1 MASVRDLQAQRVEN
15 NNTRTLLNSEGVYEA
30 AEDNSSQLILEN
42 PDPDIVK
49 TISHYFEAALSG
61 QKYVLS
67 HPVTDHGTESSA
79 DRDSGDSLFITQVPV
94 SEVVRSVRRC
104 HSKERSEFTCTIES
118 EEESGEEDG
127 PATPQRK
134 QQVSHAMKHHKRK
147 AEKHGLKKYSFPFL
161 GSVYRSKPLSS
172 RERTYRNTHLPLLK
186 SVTFSSKAIG
196 GFFRCVKTLK
206 KFSKGKATLASA
218 LPNRYLDEEG
228 ELSPLSEQEVESEG
242 SDDDIRVVENTL
254 LMPFLKKKNRQTW
267 CHPSSEAEKQCRKF
281 SSVSKYFTKD
291 STSVSKDS
299 TAKTK
304 KRSTK
309 KTQHLPHVK
318 QTLSLVSKM
327 IKDTPSKRSFAGSR
341 RIVPEKCNMAEK
353 ETNPESM
360 SCVRRCSS
368 GRSLVRNETEE
379 PGIHLADNTDG
390 HEENDNMD
398 ISLTEWKTMLNIGFV
413 SEEVEG
419 TRIDQAVDI
428 TSSPIN
434 EVQESE
440 GSCLERTQV
449 GRAMT
454 PSVTGQSPDRDHQN
468 QTRETEADPGTKG
481 HNPPSTEPELTDD
494 CTNVD
499 VGGDYEQKGK
509 KRKKKNRKREGGDG
523 ESIEERVGQPPCQEA
538 PDYQELVTCVS
549 TSTIQGGEAT
559 ERTQDNKAEHS
570 VSASGEMIMPQ
581 KKKRKKERRR
591 DSPCHADT
599 DIGLKQEENP
609 KLSSH
614 AGGGAIVQTEDIELK
629 KMKKKYKNSTAHA
642 ILEEGPEKGHFPN
655 LSLESQLDEVIGPQ
669 KGTNIS
675 TLPEDTVTNLQVNAT
690 DIRQKTIECS
700 IVQLTK
706 LVAQRKKHKTMAPI
720 DNSLAQSDGT
730 IYFRKK
736 KKAKKDGDSCSNEM
750 VGNYTEI
757 PLTTSILSQS
767 GQINTLEKKKR
778 KRDKKQNS
786 DIHEDS
792 EARPKENVVSHER
805 SEDKVTEKKRK
816 KKKRRKSST
825 DDGAVVQQQEDNIQK
840 FHITLK
846 SSVSESN
853 DTVPPRKKRKKDR
866 DLVAPLSTEERHQK
880 DSIPPETDEITSPR
894 KMKKKKRDGSKDT
907 CSVIHKDTAA
917 PLEKESIGIS
927 LEGCERSALTPDDTV
942 SQRKTKKN
950 KNSLTK
956 HDPEGRLKN
965 DATKISQR
973 MSATVK
979 NSRPEEK
986 KEIDTTEVRLEAES
1000 AFISLE
1006 RKRKKTKRWKST
1018 DYEVPAVGHQDND
1031 YTAILIETTQSSMTQ
1046 YTETESQKKKKKIN
1060 DNTAMLIETT
1070 QSSMTQY
1077 TETESQK
1084 KKKKKIN
1091 DNTAMLIET
1100 TQSSM
1105 TQYTETESQKKK
1117 KKKRNDNTAM
1127 LIETTQSSMTQYTE
1141 TESQKKKKKIND
1153 NTAMLI
1159 ETTQSSMTQ
1168 YTETESQKK
1177 KKKIN
1182 DNTAMLIET
1191 TQSSMTQYTE
1201 TESQK
1206 KKKKINR
1213 KTNKES
1219 VAPKHTDGRQTGEMS
1234 EATSDCLPLP
1244 QINPDPVSISHELVS
1259 SAEKKK
1265 KKKKKK
1271 KHGKD
1276 ANQDYL
1282 ATNTL
1287 TQW

>member
-1 MASVRDLQAQRVEN
+1 MASVSDLQARRVEN

-30 AEDNSSQLILEN
+30 AEDNSSQIILEN

-49 TISHYFEAALSG
+49 TISHYFDAALSG
-61 QKYVLS
+61 QNYVLS
-67 HPVTDHGTESSA
+67 HPVTDHGAESSA

-118 EEESGEEDG
+118 EEESGDKDG

-134 QQVSHAMKHHKRK
+134 QQVSQAMKHHKRK
-147 AEKHGLKKYSFPFL
+147 AERHGLKKYSFPFL
-161 GSVYRSKPLSS
+161 GSIYRSKPLSS
-172 RERTYRNTHLPLLK
+172 REWAYKKTHLPLLK

-196 GFFRCVKTLK
+196 GFFRCVKTLQ

-218 LPNRYLDEEG
+218 LPNRYLDKEG

-254 LMPFLKKKNRQTW
+254 LMPFLKKKNSQTW
-267 CHPSSEAEKQCRKF
+267 CYPSSEAEKQCRNF
-281 SSVSKYFTKD
+281 S
-291 STSVSKDS
+291 SVSKDS

-304 KRSTK
+304 KQSTK

-327 IKDTPSKRSFAGSR
+327 IKDTPSKQSFAGSR
-341 RIVPEKCNMAEK
+341 RIVPEKCNMAEE
-353 ETNPESM
+353 ETNPESV

-368 GRSLVRNETEE
+368 GRGLVRNKTEE

-390 HEENDNMD
+390 PEENDNMD

-419 TRIDQAVDI
+419 SGIDQAVDI

-440 GSCLERTQV
+440 GSCLERTQ

-454 PSVTGQSPDRDHQN
+454 PSVTGQRPDRDHLN
-468 QTRETEADPGTKG
+468 QTRETEADPGIKG
-481 HNPPSTEPELTDD
+481 HNPPSTDPALTNY

-499 VGGDYEQKGK
+499 AGGDYEQKGK
-509 KRKKKNRKREGGDG
+509 KRKKKNRKREGGDD
-523 ESIEERVGQPPCQEA
+523 ESIEDRVGQPPCQEA

-559 ERTQDNKAEHS
+559 EITQDNKAEHS
-570 VSASGEMIMPQ
+570 VSVSGEMIMPQ
-581 KKKRKKERRR
+581 KKKRKKERRG
-591 DSPCHADT
+591 SPCHVDT
-599 DIGLKQEENP
+599 DICLRQEENP

-614 AGGGAIVQTEDIELK
+614 AGGGTIVQTEDIELK

-642 ILEEGPEKGHFPN
+642 ILEEGPEKGHFLN
-655 LSLESQLDEVIGPQ
+655 LSLETQLDEEIGPQ

-675 TLPEDTVTNLQVNAT
+675 TLPEDNVINLHVNAT
-690 DIRQKTIECS
+690 DIRPKTIECS

-757 PLTTSILSQS
+757 ALTTSTSSQS
-767 GQINTLEKKKR
+767 GEIDTLEKKNR

-786 DIHEDS
+786 DIHENS
-792 EARPKENVVSHER
+792 LARPKENVVTHER
-805 SEDKVTEKKRK
+805 SDDKVTEKKRK
-816 KKKRRKSST
+816 KRRKSST
-825 DDGAVVQQQEDNIQK
+825 EDGAVVQQQEDNIQK
-840 FHITLK
+840 FHISLK
-846 SSVSESN
+846 SSVSESI
-853 DTVPPRKKRKKDR
+853 DTVPPRKKGKKDG
-866 DLVAPLSTEERHQK
+866 DVVTPLSTEERCQK

-894 KMKKKKRDGSKDT
+894 KNKKKRDESKDT
-907 CSVIHKDTAA
+907 CSVIHQDTAA
-917 PLEKESIGIS
+917 PLKKESIGIS
-927 LEGCERSALTPDDTV
+927 LEGCESSALTPDDTV

-973 MSATVK
+973 MNATVK
-979 NSRPEEK
+979 NSA
-986 KEIDTTEVRLEAES
+986 EVRLEAES
-1000 AFISLE
+1000 AFISSE
-1006 RKRKKTKRWKST
+1006 RKRKKTKRRKFT

-1031 YTAILIETTQSSMTQ
+1031 NTAILIETTQSSMTQ
-1046 YTETESQKKKKKIN
+1046 YKETVSKKKKKKKINDNTAMLIETTQSSMTEYKETESKKKKINDNTAMLIETTQSSMTQYKETVSKKKIN

-1091 DNTAMLIET
+1091 
-1100 TQSSM
+1100 
-1105 TQYTETESQKKK
+1105 
-1117 KKKRNDNTAM
+1117 
-1127 LIETTQSSMTQYTE
+1127 
-1141 TESQKKKKKIND
+1141 
-1153 NTAMLI
+1153 
-1159 ETTQSSMTQ
+1159 
-1168 YTETESQKK
+1168 
-1177 KKKIN
+1177 
-1182 DNTAMLIET
+1182 
-1191 TQSSMTQYTE
+1191 
-1201 TESQK
+1201 
-1206 KKKKINR
+1206 R

-1219 VAPKHTDGRQTGEMS
+1219 VAPKRTDGRQTGEMS
-1234 EATSDCLPLP
+1234 EATSCCLPLP
-1244 QINPDPVSISHELVS
+1244 QINPDPVSISHEFVS
-1259 SAEKKK
+1259 SAEKKNK
-1265 KKKKKK
+1265 KN

-1276 ANQDYL
+1276 KRMMYV
-1282 ATNTL
+1282 
-1287 TQW
+1287 

>member
-1 MASVRDLQAQRVEN
+1 MASVSDLQARRVEN

-30 AEDNSSQLILEN
+30 AEDNSSQIILEN

-49 TISHYFEAALSG
+49 TISHYFDVALSG

-79 DRDSGDSLFITQVPV
+79 DSRDSGDSLFITQVPV

-118 EEESGEEDG
+118 EEESGDEDG

-134 QQVSHAMKHHKRK
+134 QQVSQAMKHHKRK

-172 RERTYRNTHLPLLK
+172 REWAYRNTHLPLLN

-218 LPNRYLDEEG
+218 LPNRYLDKEG

-267 CHPSSEAEKQCRKF
+267 RYPSSEAEKQCRKF
-281 SSVSKYFTKD
+281 S
-291 STSVSKDS
+291 SVSKDS

-309 KTQHLPHVK
+309 KTQYLPHVK
-318 QTLSLVSKM
+318 ETLSLVSKM
-327 IKDTPSKRSFAGSR
+327 IKDTPSKRSSTGSR
-341 RIVPEKCNMAEK
+341 RIVPEKCNMAEE
-353 ETNPESM
+353 ETNPESV

-379 PGIHLADNTDG
+379 PGIHLAENTDG
-390 HEENDNMD
+390 QEESDNMD
-398 ISLTEWKTMLNIGFV
+398 ISLTEWKTMLNIGLV

-419 TRIDQAVDI
+419 SRIDQAVDI
-428 TSSPIN
+428 TSSPIS

-440 GSCLERTQV
+440 GSCLERTQ

-454 PSVTGQSPDRDHQN
+454 PSVTGQRPDRDHQK
-468 QTRETEADPGTKG
+468 QTRETEADPGIKG
-481 HNPPSTEPELTDD
+481 HNPASTDPALTID

-499 VGGDYEQKGK
+499 AGGDYEQKGK
-509 KRKKKNRKREGGDG
+509 KRKKKNRKREGGDD
-523 ESIEERVGQPPCQEA
+523 ESIEDRVGQPPCQEA

-559 ERTQDNKAEHS
+559 EITQDNKAEHS
-570 VSASGEMIMPQ
+570 VSVSGEMIMPQ
-581 KKKRKKERRR
+581 KKKRKK
-591 DSPCHADT
+591 
-599 DIGLKQEENP
+599 
-609 KLSSH
+609 
-614 AGGGAIVQTEDIELK
+614 
-629 KMKKKYKNSTAHA
+629 
-642 ILEEGPEKGHFPN
+642 
-655 LSLESQLDEVIGPQ
+655 
-669 KGTNIS
+669 
-675 TLPEDTVTNLQVNAT
+675 
-690 DIRQKTIECS
+690 DIRPKTIECS

-750 VGNYTEI
+750 VGNYTQI
-757 PLTTSILSQS
+757 PLITSTSSQS
-767 GQINTLEKKKR
+767 GEINTLEKKNR

-792 EARPKENVVSHER
+792 LARPKENVVTHER

-816 KKKRRKSST
+816 KRRKSST
-825 DDGAVVQQQEDNIQK
+825 EDGAIVQQQEDSIQK

-846 SSVSESN
+846 SSVSESI
-853 DTVPPRKKRKKDR
+853 DTVPPRKKRKKDG
-866 DLVAPLSTEERHQK
+866 DVVTPLSTEERRQK

-894 KMKKKKRDGSKDT
+894 KKKKKRDESKDT
-907 CSVIHKDTAA
+907 CSVIHQDTAA
-917 PLEKESIGIS
+917 PLEKDSIGIA
-927 LEGCERSALTPDDTV
+927 LEGCESSALTPDDTV
-942 SQRKTKKN
+942 SQRRTKKN

-973 MSATVK
+973 MNATVK
-979 NSRPEEK
+979 NSA
-986 KEIDTTEVRLEAES
+986 EVRLEAES
-1000 AFISLE
+1000 AFISSE
-1006 RKRKKTKRWKST
+1006 RKRKKTKRRKST

-1031 YTAILIETTQSSMTQ
+1031 NTAMLIETTRSSMTQ
-1046 YTETESQKKKKKIN
+1046 YKETESQKKKKNKIN
-1060 DNTAMLIETT
+1060 DNTAILIETT
-1070 QSSMTQY
+1070 RSSMTQY
-1077 TETESQK
+1077 KETESQK
-1084 KKKKKIN
+1084 K
-1091 DNTAMLIET
+1091 
-1100 TQSSM
+1100 
-1105 TQYTETESQKKK
+1105 
-1117 KKKRNDNTAM
+1117 
-1127 LIETTQSSMTQYTE
+1127 
-1141 TESQKKKKKIND
+1141 
-1153 NTAMLI
+1153 
-1159 ETTQSSMTQ
+1159 
-1168 YTETESQKK
+1168 
-1177 KKKIN
+1177 
-1182 DNTAMLIET
+1182 
-1191 TQSSMTQYTE
+1191 
-1201 TESQK
+1201 K

-1219 VAPKHTDGRQTGEMS
+1219 VAPKCTDGRQTGEMS
-1234 EATSDCLPLP
+1234 EATSGCLPLP
-1244 QINPDPVSISHELVS
+1244 QINPDPVSISHEFVS

-1265 KKKKKK
+1265 KKN

-1276 ANQDYL
+1276 KRMMYV
-1282 ATNTL
+1282 
-1287 TQW
+1287 

>member
-1 MASVRDLQAQRVEN
+1 
-15 NNTRTLLNSEGVYEA
+15 
-30 AEDNSSQLILEN
+30 
-42 PDPDIVK
+42 
-49 TISHYFEAALSG
+49 
-61 QKYVLS
+61 
-67 HPVTDHGTESSA
+67 
-79 DRDSGDSLFITQVPV
+79 
-94 SEVVRSVRRC
+94 
-104 HSKERSEFTCTIES
+104 
-118 EEESGEEDG
+118 
-127 PATPQRK
+127 
-134 QQVSHAMKHHKRK
+134 
-147 AEKHGLKKYSFPFL
+147 
-161 GSVYRSKPLSS
+161 
-172 RERTYRNTHLPLLK
+172 
-186 SVTFSSKAIG
+186 
-196 GFFRCVKTLK
+196 
-206 KFSKGKATLASA
+206 
-218 LPNRYLDEEG
+218 
-228 ELSPLSEQEVESEG
+228 
-242 SDDDIRVVENTL
+242 
-254 LMPFLKKKNRQTW
+254 MPFLKKKNSQTW
-267 CHPSSEAEKQCRKF
+267 CYPSSEAEKQCRNF
-281 SSVSKYFTKD
+281 S
-291 STSVSKDS
+291 SVSKDS

-327 IKDTPSKRSFAGSR
+327 IKDTPSKQSFAGSR
-341 RIVPEKCNMAEK
+341 RIVPEKCNMAEE
-353 ETNPESM
+353 ETNPESV

-379 PGIHLADNTDG
+379 PAIHLADNTDG
-390 HEENDNMD
+390 QEENDNMD
-398 ISLTEWKTMLNIGFV
+398 ISLTEWKTMLNIRFV

-419 TRIDQAVDI
+419 SRIDQAVDI

-454 PSVTGQSPDRDHQN
+454 PSVTGQRPDRDHQN
-468 QTRETEADPGTKG
+468 QTRETEADPGING
-481 HNPPSTEPELTDD
+481 HNPPSTDPALTND

-499 VGGDYEQKGK
+499 AGGDYDQKGK
-509 KRKKKNRKREGGDG
+509 KRKKKNRKRKGGDD
-523 ESIEERVGQPPCQEA
+523 ESIEDQVGQPPCQEA

-559 ERTQDNKAEHS
+559 EITQDNKAEHS
-570 VSASGEMIMPQ
+570 VSVSGEMIMPQ

-591 DSPCHADT
+591 DSPCHVDT
-599 DIGLKQEENP
+599 DICLRQEENP

-642 ILEEGPEKGHFPN
+642 IMEEGPEKGSFLN
-655 LSLESQLDEVIGPQ
+655 LSLETQLDEVIGPQ

-675 TLPEDTVTNLQVNAT
+675 TLPEDTVINLHVNGT
-690 DIRQKTIECS
+690 DIRPKTIECS

-736 KKAKKDGDSCSNEM
+736 KKAKKYGDSCSNEM

-757 PLTTSILSQS
+757 PLTTSTSSQS
-767 GQINTLEKKKR
+767 GEINTPEKKNR

-792 EARPKENVVSHER
+792 LARPKENVVTHER

-816 KKKRRKSST
+816 KRRKSST
-825 DDGAVVQQQEDNIQK
+825 EDGAVVQQQHDNIQK

-846 SSVSESN
+846 SSVSESI
-853 DTVPPRKKRKKDR
+853 DTVPPRKKGKKDG
-866 DLVAPLSTEERHQK
+866 DVVTPLSTEERRQK

-894 KMKKKKRDGSKDT
+894 KKKKKRDGSKDT
-907 CSVIHKDTAA
+907 CSVIHQDTAA

-927 LEGCERSALTPDDTV
+927 LEGCESSALTLDDTV
-942 SQRKTKKN
+942 SQRKNKKN

-956 HDPEGRLKN
+956 HDPGGRLKN
-965 DATKISQR
+965 YATKISQR
-973 MSATVK
+973 MNATVK

-986 KEIDTTEVRLEAES
+986 KEIDTAEVRLEAES
-1000 AFISLE
+1000 AFISSE
-1006 RKRKKTKRWKST
+1006 RKRKKTKRRKST
-1018 DYEVPAVGHQDND
+1018 DYEVPAAGHQDND
-1031 YTAILIETTQSSMTQ
+1031 NTAILIETTQSSMTQ

-1077 TETESQK
+1077 TETEPQK

-1105 TQYTETESQKKK
+1105 TQYTETQPQKKK
-1117 KKKRNDNTAM
+1117 K
-1127 LIETTQSSMTQYTE
+1127 
-1141 TESQKKKKKIND
+1141 
-1153 NTAMLI
+1153 
-1159 ETTQSSMTQ
+1159 
-1168 YTETESQKK
+1168 
-1177 KKKIN
+1177 
-1182 DNTAMLIET
+1182 
-1191 TQSSMTQYTE
+1191 
-1201 TESQK
+1201 K

-1219 VAPKHTDGRQTGEMS
+1219 VAPKRTDGRQTGEMS
-1234 EATSDCLPLP
+1234 EATSGCLPLP

-1265 KKKKKK
+1265 K
-1271 KHGKD
+1271 HGKD
-1276 ANQDYL
+1276 KRMMYV
-1282 ATNTL
+1282 
-1287 TQW
+1287 

>member
-1 MASVRDLQAQRVEN
+1 MASVSDLQARRVEI

-30 AEDNSSQLILEN
+30 AEDNSSQIILET

-61 QKYVLS
+61 QEYVLS
-67 HPVTDHGTESSA
+67 HPVTDHGTDSSA
-79 DRDSGDSLFITQVPV
+79 DSRDSGDSLFITQVPV

-118 EEESGEEDG
+118 EDESGAEDG
-127 PATPQRK
+127 PATPQKK

-161 GSVYRSKPLSS
+161 GSIYRSKPLSS
-172 RERTYRNTHLPLLK
+172 RERAYRNTHLPLLN

-228 ELSPLSEQEVESEG
+228 ELSPLSEQEEESEG

-254 LMPFLKKKNRQTW
+254 LMPFLKKKNRGTW
-267 CHPSSEAEKQCRKF
+267 RHPSYEAEKQCRKF
-281 SSVSKYFTKD
+281 SSVSKYLTKD

-318 QTLSLVSKM
+318 HTLSLVSKM
-327 IKDTPSKRSFAGSR
+327 IKDTPSKRNFAGSR
-341 RIVPEKCNMAEK
+341 RIVPEKCNMAEE
-353 ETNPESM
+353 ETNPESV
-360 SCVRRCSS
+360 SCVRCSS
-368 GRSLVRNETEE
+368 GRSSVRNETEE
-379 PGIHLADNTDG
+379 PSIHLADNTDG
-390 HEENDNMD
+390 QEENDNMD

-419 TRIDQAVDI
+419 SRIDQAVDI

-454 PSVTGQSPDRDHQN
+454 PSVTERSPDRNHQN
-468 QTRETEADPGTKG
+468 QTRETEADPGIKG
-481 HNPPSTEPELTDD
+481 HNPPSTDPELTND

-499 VGGDYEQKGK
+499 AEGGYEK
-509 KRKKKNRKREGGDG
+509 KRKKKNRKREGGDDK
-523 ESIEERVGQPPCQEA
+523 SIEDRVGQPPCQEA

-559 ERTQDNKAEHS
+559 EITQDNKAEHS

-599 DIGLKQEENP
+599 DIGLRQEENP

-655 LSLESQLDEVIGPQ
+655 LSLESHLDEVIRPQ
-669 KGTNIS
+669 KRTNIS

-736 KKAKKDGDSCSNEM
+736 KKAKKDGDSCSNKM

-757 PLTTSILSQS
+757 PLTTSTLSQS
-767 GQINTLEKKKR
+767 GEIDTLEKKKR

-792 EARPKENVVSHER
+792 EARPKENVVTHQR
-805 SEDKVTEKKRK
+805 SEDMVTEKKRR
-816 KKKRRKSST
+816 KRRKSST
-825 DDGAVVQQQEDNIQK
+825 DDGAVVRQQEDNIK
-840 FHITLK
+840 KCHITLK
-846 SSVSESN
+846 SSVSESI
-853 DTVPPRKKRKKDR
+853 DTVPPRKKGKKDR
-866 DLVAPLSTEERHQK
+866 DLVTPLSTEERHQK
-880 DSIPPETDEITSPR
+880 DSIPPETDEISSPR

-927 LEGCERSALTPDDTV
+927 LEGCESSALTPDDTV

-965 DATKISQR
+965 YATKVSQR

-986 KEIDTTEVRLEAES
+986 KKIDTTEVRLEAES
-1000 AFISLE
+1000 AFISSE
-1006 RKRKKTKRWKST
+1006 RKRKKTKRRKST
-1018 DYEVPAVGHQDND
+1018 DYKVPAVGHQDND
-1031 YTAILIETTQSSMTQ
+1031 NTAILIETTQSSMTQ
-1046 YTETESQKKKKKIN
+1046 YTETESQKKKRKK
-1060 DNTAMLIETT
+1060 
-1070 QSSMTQY
+1070 
-1077 TETESQK
+1077 K

-1091 DNTAMLIET
+1091 DNTAILIET
-1100 TQSSM
+1100 TQSS
-1105 TQYTETESQKKK
+1105 TDQYTETESQKKK
-1117 KKKRNDNTAM
+1117 R
-1127 LIETTQSSMTQYTE
+1127 
-1141 TESQKKKKKIND
+1141 KKKKKIND
-1153 NTAMLI
+1153 NTAI
-1159 ETTQSSMTQ
+1159 
-1168 YTETESQKK
+1168 
-1177 KKKIN
+1177 
-1182 DNTAMLIET
+1182 LIET

-1219 VAPKHTDGRQTGEMS
+1219 VAPKRTDGRQTGEMS
-1234 EATSDCLPLP
+1234 EVTSDCLPLP

-1265 KKKKKK
+1265 KKKK
-1271 KHGKD
+1271 HGKD
-1276 ANQDYL
+1276 KRMMYV
-1282 ATNTL
+1282 
-1287 TQW
+1287 

>member
-1 MASVRDLQAQRVEN
+1 MASVSDLQARRVEN
-15 NNTRTLLNSEGVYEA
+15 NNTRTLLSSEGVYEA
-30 AEDNSSQLILEN
+30 AEDNSSQIILEN

-49 TISHYFEAALSG
+49 TISHYFDAALSG

-67 HPVTDHGTESSA
+67 HPVTDHGAESSA
-79 DRDSGDSLFITQVPV
+79 DSRDSGDSLFITQVPV
-94 SEVVRSVRRC
+94 SEVVRSVRRY

-118 EEESGEEDG
+118 EESGDEDG

-134 QQVSHAMKHHKRK
+134 QQVSQAMKHHKRK

-172 RERTYRNTHLPLLK
+172 REWAYRNTHLPLLN

-218 LPNRYLDEEG
+218 LPNRYLDKEG

-254 LMPFLKKKNRQTW
+254 LMPFLKKKNSQTW
-267 CHPSSEAEKQCRKF
+267 CYPSSEAEKQCRNF
-281 SSVSKYFTKD
+281 S
-291 STSVSKDS
+291 SVSKDS

-327 IKDTPSKRSFAGSR
+327 IKDTPSKQSFAGSR
-341 RIVPEKCNMAEK
+341 RIVPEKCNMAEE
-353 ETNPESM
+353 ETNPESV

-379 PGIHLADNTDG
+379 PAIHLADNTDG
-390 HEENDNMD
+390 QEENDNMD
-398 ISLTEWKTMLNIGFV
+398 ISLTEWKTMLNIRFV

-419 TRIDQAVDI
+419 SRIDQAVDI

-454 PSVTGQSPDRDHQN
+454 PSVTGQRPDRDHQN
-468 QTRETEADPGTKG
+468 QTRETEADPGING
-481 HNPPSTEPELTDD
+481 HNPPSTDPALTND

-499 VGGDYEQKGK
+499 AGGDYDQKGK
-509 KRKKKNRKREGGDG
+509 KRKKKNRKRKGGDD
-523 ESIEERVGQPPCQEA
+523 ESIEDQVGQPPCQEA

-559 ERTQDNKAEHS
+559 EITQDNKAEHS
-570 VSASGEMIMPQ
+570 VSVSGEMIMPQ

-591 DSPCHADT
+591 DSPCHVDT
-599 DIGLKQEENP
+599 DICLRQEENP

-642 ILEEGPEKGHFPN
+642 IMEEGPEKGSFLN
-655 LSLESQLDEVIGPQ
+655 LSLETQLDEVIGPQ

-675 TLPEDTVTNLQVNAT
+675 TLPEDTVINLHVNGT
-690 DIRQKTIECS
+690 DIRPKTIECS

-736 KKAKKDGDSCSNEM
+736 KKAKKYGDSCSNEM

-757 PLTTSILSQS
+757 PLTTSTSSQS
-767 GQINTLEKKKR
+767 GEINTPEKKNR

-792 EARPKENVVSHER
+792 LARPKENVVTHER

-816 KKKRRKSST
+816 KRRKSST
-825 DDGAVVQQQEDNIQK
+825 EDGAVVQQQHDNIQK

-846 SSVSESN
+846 SSVSESI
-853 DTVPPRKKRKKDR
+853 DTVPPRKKGKKDG
-866 DLVAPLSTEERHQK
+866 DVVTPLSTEERRQK

-894 KMKKKKRDGSKDT
+894 KKKKKRDGSKDT
-907 CSVIHKDTAA
+907 CSVIHQDTAA

-927 LEGCERSALTPDDTV
+927 LEGCESSALTLDDTV
-942 SQRKTKKN
+942 SQRKNKKN

-956 HDPEGRLKN
+956 HDPGGRLKN
-965 DATKISQR
+965 YATKISQR
-973 MSATVK
+973 MNATVK

-986 KEIDTTEVRLEAES
+986 KEIDTAEVRLEAES
-1000 AFISLE
+1000 AFISSE
-1006 RKRKKTKRWKST
+1006 RKRKKTKRRKST
-1018 DYEVPAVGHQDND
+1018 DYEVPAAGHQDND
-1031 YTAILIETTQSSMTQ
+1031 NTAILIETTQSSMTQ

-1077 TETESQK
+1077 TETEPQK

-1105 TQYTETESQKKK
+1105 TQYTETQPQKKK
-1117 KKKRNDNTAM
+1117 K
-1127 LIETTQSSMTQYTE
+1127 
-1141 TESQKKKKKIND
+1141 
-1153 NTAMLI
+1153 
-1159 ETTQSSMTQ
+1159 
-1168 YTETESQKK
+1168 
-1177 KKKIN
+1177 
-1182 DNTAMLIET
+1182 
-1191 TQSSMTQYTE
+1191 
-1201 TESQK
+1201 K

-1219 VAPKHTDGRQTGEMS
+1219 VAPKRTDGRQTGEMS
-1234 EATSDCLPLP
+1234 EATSGCLPLP

-1265 KKKKKK
+1265 K
-1271 KHGKD
+1271 HGKD
-1276 ANQDYL
+1276 KRMMYV
-1282 ATNTL
+1282 
-1287 TQW
+1287 

>member
-1 MASVRDLQAQRVEN
+1 MASVRDLQARRVEN

-254 LMPFLKKKNRQTW
+254 LMPFLKNKNRQTW

-341 RIVPEKCNMAEK
+341 RILPEKCNMAEK

-368 GRSLVRNETEE
+368 GRSLVRNETQE

-390 HEENDNMD
+390 QEENDNMD

-419 TRIDQAVDI
+419 TRIGQAVAI

-454 PSVTGQSPDRDHQN
+454 PSVTEQSPDRDHQN

-481 HNPPSTEPELTDD
+481 HNPPSTEPELTND

-509 KRKKKNRKREGGDG
+509 KRKKKNRKIEGGDD
-523 ESIEERVGQPPCQEA
+523 ESIEDRVVQPPCQEA

-549 TSTIQGGEAT
+549 TSPIQGGEAT

-570 VSASGEMIMPQ
+570 VSTSGEMIMPQ

-599 DIGLKQEENP
+599 DIGLKLEENP

-642 ILEEGPEKGHFPN
+642 ILEEGPEKGHFLN

-757 PLTTSILSQS
+757 PLTTSTLSQS
-767 GQINTLEKKKR
+767 GQIDTLEKKKR

-825 DDGAVVQQQEDNIQK
+825 DDGAVVQLQEYNIQK

-846 SSVSESN
+846 STVSESN

-866 DLVAPLSTEERHQK
+866 DLVTPLSTEERHQK

-894 KMKKKKRDGSKDT
+894 KIKKKKRDGSKDT

-942 SQRKTKKN
+942 SQRKNKKN

-1000 AFISLE
+1000 AFISSE
-1006 RKRKKTKRWKST
+1006 RKRKKTKRRKST

-1046 YTETESQKKKKKIN
+1046 YTETESQKKKKIN

-1117 KKKRNDNTAM
+1117 KKKKKRNDNTAM

-1141 TESQKKKKKIND
+1141 TESQKKKK
-1153 NTAMLI
+1153 
-1159 ETTQSSMTQ
+1159 
-1168 YTETESQKK
+1168 
-1177 KKKIN
+1177 
-1182 DNTAMLIET
+1182 
-1191 TQSSMTQYTE
+1191 
-1201 TESQK
+1201 
-1206 KKKKINR
+1206 INR
-1213 KTNKES
+1213 KSNKES

-1271 KHGKD
+1271 HGKD

-1282 ATNTL
+1282 ATEHIDSVVMT
-1287 TQW
+1287 